1 MLQMDWGNV
10 LKFENDSEYY
20 ETLGFLCKDEK
31 IVRVYIENN
40 DKAGAWAAQGRMYLK
55 NEITDCL
62 PRALAEAF
70 NTSRDGRI
78 SETKYV
84 RNLREN
90 HAFTQEVDPTGN
102 EFTKRLYKVSIE
114 SVIETVPEE
123 RRLDFYRGYYWNCEV
138 VKRTRNLRIED
149 INYDYQSEQDSSDG
163 RTEGRKKKYYTTK
176 YERNSKNRQEAIR
189 IHGTKCMICDFD
201 FEKVYGE
208 LGKNYIEVHH
218 IKPLAS
224 LDEETNVDPKT
235 ELICV
240 CANCHGMLH
249 RFKSYIISI
258 EELKIIVE
266 DNKKKESE

>member
-1 MLQMDWGNV
+1 MFQMDWGNV
-10 LKFENDSEYY
+10 LKFDNDSEYY
-20 ETLGFLCKDEK
+20 ETLGFLCKDEE

-55 NEITDCL
+55 SDNTDGF

-70 NTSRDGRI
+70 NTSKDGRI

-90 HAFTQEVDPTGN
+90 HAFTHEVDPTGSD
-102 EFTKRLYKVSIE
+102 FTKWLYKASVE
-114 SVIETVPEE
+114 SVIATVPEE
-123 RRLDFYRGYYWNCEV
+123 KRMDFYRGYHWNCEV

-149 INYDYQSEQDSSDG
+149 VNDDNQSEQDSDG
-163 RTEGRKKKYYTTK
+163 RTEGKKKEYYTIK

-189 IHGTKCMICDFD
+189 VHGTKCMVCGFD
-201 FEKVYGE
+201 FEMTYGE

-224 LDEETNVDPKT
+224 LDEEINVDPKT
-235 ELICV
+235 DLICV
-240 CANCHGMLH
+240 CANCHRMLH
-249 RFKSYIISI
+249 RFKNYMISSD
-258 EELKIIVE
+258 ELKTIIE
-266 DNKKKESE
+266 DNRQ